1 MSNDMDVITINPAAI
16 LALFAALVASAC
28 EDPEDPEALAAA
40 FADDDDDDDDATA
53 RAAGTERAGLFAAP
67 VPKGFFIEKVKTG
80 GSGCPDPG
88 SVHVTLSAD
97 KTALRIIYDKLQLKR
112 KPGAAVQTASCTAA
126 LILRVPAGWRVAP
139 ANLLTRGY
147 AYLDKGVKARRNT
160 DLFFAGVPGGPDF
173 HTDFKGPF
181 NNVYQAADL
190 VQPAAA
196 TWSGCGGSAVLSISN
211 GLALNAVANPNGGA
225 LFTLHDQRLVSWQ
238 FKQC

>member
-1 MSNDMDVITINPAAI
+1 MSNDMDVITTNPAAI

-28 EDPEDPEALAAA
+28 EDPEDPEAFAAA
-40 FADDDDDDDDATA
+40 LADDDDAAD
-53 RAAGTERAGLFAAP
+53 RAAPSGLLAAP
-67 VPKGFFIEKVKTG
+67 VPKGFYIEQVKTG

-97 KTALRIIYDKLQLKR
+97 KTTLRLLYDKLQLKR
-112 KPGAAVQTASCTAA
+112 EPGAAVQTASCTAA

-139 ANLLTRGY
+139 ANLVTRGY

-160 DLFFAGVPGGPDF
+160 ELFFAGVPGGPDF
-173 HTDFKGPF
+173 NTDFKGPF
-181 NNVYQAADL
+181 NNIYQAADL
-190 VQPAAA
+190 VLPAAA

-211 GLALNAVANPNGGA
+211 GLALNAVANPDAAA